1 MPPTARRST
10 STTARSIATSSAC
23 AASSVRSTANSSRS
37 KRSMASDTDTATPEP
52 RGSHLGSFTTTLKR
66 LLPRFRRRV
75 SRAAA
80 RAESPSLLRRRRSQ
94 SRRYSPLT
102 RRILLL
108 NIVPVALLAL
118 GAVYLSDYED
128 ELIDTELASLL
139 VQGEMVAA
147 GIGEIAV
154 IGGETTVNRMDA
166 DAARQLLTRL
176 VRPTGV
182 RARLFSE
189 TGELLGD
196 SAVLSEAGR
205 IHVAQL
211 PPLEMPAEPAEER
224 FGEGVADWIARQLSR
239 ADRFPAYLERTLPT
253 ARDFPEAQSAL
264 RGFNASAV
272 RVTSDGKL
280 LLSAAVP
287 VQRYKQVMGALL
299 LTRDNRAIAASLR
312 EVRYDMLTIAVAA
325 LGITILLSLY
335 LAGTITQPIV
345 RLARAADEVRL
356 ARDTR
361 PEIPDLGRRGDE
373 IGDLNDALR
382 SMTDALWQRLNAIES
397 FAADVAHE
405 LKNPLTSLRSAIE
418 VAVRPDLEPER
429 REKLMAI
436 VMDDI
441 NRLNRLISDIS
452 DASRLD
458 AELMRGEVKPVDLK
472 SLLDDMV
479 HHYAMSVAS
488 KAGVEVELRVSAN
501 PPYAAHGHD
510 GRYGQVVRN
519 VIDNALSFSPRGS
532 KMVIELTREPRN
544 GPFAITIDDEGP
556 GIPQDNLESI
566 DRRFYS
572 ERPAE
577 HFGQN
582 SGLGLSI
589 CRQIIETYGGTIA
602 ASNRRSAPHG
612 SQEGRV
618 IGARFTLRIPASD
631 QA

>member
-1 MPPTARRST
+1 
-10 STTARSIATSSAC
+10 
-23 AASSVRSTANSSRS
+23 
-37 KRSMASDTDTATPEP
+37 MASDTDTATPEP
-52 RGSHLGSFTTTLKR
+52 RGSFTTTLKR

-75 SRAAA
+75 SRAVA
-80 RAESPSLLRRRRSQ
+80 RAESPSLLRRRRRSQ

-102 RRILLL
+102 LRILLL

-196 SAVLSEAGR
+196 SAVLSEAAR
-205 IHVAQL
+205 IHVMQL
-211 PPLEMPAEPAEER
+211 PPLETPTEMPPARRRMGEEI
-224 FGEGVADWIARQLSR
+224 GDWISRQLSHTNHY
-239 ADRFPAYLERTLPT
+239 PQYIERPVPT
-253 ARDFPEAQSAL
+253 VRDFPEAASAL

-272 RVTSDGKL
+272 RLMPDGRL
-280 LLSAAVP
+280 LLSVAVP
-287 VQRYKQVMGALL
+287 VLRYKQVLGALI
-299 LTRDNRAIAASLR
+299 LTRDNRAISASLR
-312 EVRYDMLTIAVAA
+312 EVRYDMLTIAVCA
-325 LGITILLSLY
+325 LGITVLLSLY

-356 ARDTR
+356 ARENR
-361 PEIPDLGRRGDE
+361 PEIPDLGKRGDE

-418 VAVRPDLEPER
+418 VAARPGLDAER

-436 VMDDI
+436 VIDDI

-479 HHYAMSVAS
+479 HHYAVSAAR
-488 KAGVEVELRVSAN
+488 KAGVEVELRISAN
-501 PPYAAHGHD
+501 PPFAAHGHD
-510 GRYGQVVRN
+510 GRYGQVLRN
-519 VIDNALSFSPRGS
+519 VIDNALSFSPRDTRL
-532 KMVIELTREPRN
+532 VIELTREARN
-544 GPFAITIDDEGP
+544 GPFVITIDDEGP
-556 GIPQDNLESI
+556 GIPEDNLESI
-566 DRRFYS
+566 FRRFYS

-589 CRQIIETYGGTIA
+589 CRQITETYGGTIT
-602 ASNRRSAPHG
+602 ASNRRSASHG
-612 SQEGRV
+612 SLEGRV
-618 IGARFTLRIPASD
+618 LGARFTLRIPASD
-631 QA
+631 QK

>member
-1 MPPTARRST
+1 
-10 STTARSIATSSAC
+10 
-23 AASSVRSTANSSRS
+23 
-37 KRSMASDTDTATPEP
+37 MASDTDTGTPEP
-52 RGSHLGSFTTTLKR
+52 RGSYLGSFTTTLKR

-75 SRAAA
+75 SRVVA

-182 RARLFSE
+182 RARLFGE

-205 IHVAQL
+205 IHVAPL
-211 PPLEMPAEPAEER
+211 PPLEMPAEAPPPPRRMGEEI
-224 FGEGVADWIARQLSR
+224 GDWITRQLSHTNHY
-239 ADRFPAYLERTLPT
+239 PQYIERPVPT
-253 ARDFPEAQSAL
+253 VRDFPEAASAL

-272 RVTSDGKL
+272 RLMPDGRL
-280 LLSAAVP
+280 LLSVAVP
-287 VQRYKQVMGALL
+287 VLRYKQVLGALI
-299 LTRDNRAIAASLR
+299 LTRDNRAISASLR
-312 EVRYDMLTIAVAA
+312 EVRYDMLTIAVCA
-325 LGITILLSLY
+325 LGITVLLSLY

-356 ARDTR
+356 ARESR
-361 PEIPDLGRRGDE
+361 PEIPDLGKRGDE

-418 VAVRPDLEPER
+418 VAARPNLDAQR

-436 VMDDI
+436 VLDDI

-479 HHYAMSVAS
+479 HHYAMSAAS
-488 KAGVEVELRVSAN
+488 KAGVEVELRISAN
-501 PPYAAHGHD
+501 PPFAAHGHD

-519 VIDNALSFSPRGS
+519 VIDNALSFSPRGT
-532 KMVIELTREPRN
+532 KLVIELTREARN
-544 GPFAITIDDEGP
+544 GPFVITIDDEGP
-556 GIPQDNLESI
+556 GIPEDNLESI
-566 DRRFYS
+566 FRRFYS

-589 CRQIIETYGGTIA
+589 CRQIMETYGGTIT
-602 ASNRRSAPHG
+602 ASNRRSVDN
-612 SQEGRV
+612 RV

-631 QA
+631 QK

>member
-1 MPPTARRST
+1 
-10 STTARSIATSSAC
+10 
-23 AASSVRSTANSSRS
+23 
-37 KRSMASDTDTATPEP
+37 MASDTDTATPEP
-52 RGSHLGSFTTTLKR
+52 RGSFTTTLKR
-66 LLPRFRRRV
+66 LLPTFRRRV
-75 SRAAA
+75 KA

-94 SRRYSPLT
+94 SRGHSPLT

-128 ELIDTELASLL
+128 ELIETEIASLT

-147 GIGEIAV
+147 GIAEIAV
-154 IGGETTVNRMDA
+154 IGGETTINRMDA
-166 DAARQLLTRL
+166 DAARQLLIRL
-176 VRPTGV
+176 VRPSGV

-205 IHVAQL
+205 IHVTQL
-211 PPLEMPAEPAEER
+211 PPPEAAPEAALPHRRWSEEI
-224 FGEGVADWIARQLSR
+224 GDWISRQLSH
-239 ADRFPAYLERTLPT
+239 ANHYPHYVDHPAPT
-253 ARDFPEAQSAL
+253 VRDFPEGASAL

-272 RVTSDGKL
+272 RTLSDGRL
-280 LLSAAVP
+280 LLSVAVP
-287 VQRYKQVMGALL
+287 VLRYKQVLGALV
-299 LTRDNRAIAASLR
+299 LTRDNRAISASLR
-312 EVRYDMLTIAVAA
+312 EVRYDMLTIAVCA
-325 LGITILLSLY
+325 LGITVLLSLY

-356 ARDTR
+356 ARESR
-361 PEIPDLGRRGDE
+361 PEIPDLGKRGDE

-418 VAVRPDLEPER
+418 VAARPNLDAER
-429 REKLMAI
+429 RERLMAI
-436 VMDDI
+436 VIDDI

-479 HHYAMSVAS
+479 HHYAVSAAA
-488 KAGVEVELRVSAN
+488 KAGVEVELRISAN

-519 VIDNALSFSPRGS
+519 VIDNGLSFSPRGS
-532 KMVIELTREPRN
+532 KMVIELTREGRG
-544 GPFAITIDDEGP
+544 GPFVITIDDEGP
-556 GIPQDNLESI
+556 GIPEDNLESI
-566 DRRFYS
+566 FRRFYS
-572 ERPAE
+572 ERPPE

-589 CRQIIETYGGTIA
+589 CRQIMETYGGTIT
-602 ASNRRSAPHG
+602 ASNRRAPDK
-612 SQEGRV
+612 RV
-618 IGARFTLRIPASD
+618 LGARFTIRIPAADSK
-631 QA
+631 

>member
-1 MPPTARRST
+1 
-10 STTARSIATSSAC
+10 
-23 AASSVRSTANSSRS
+23 
-37 KRSMASDTDTATPEP
+37 MALDTDTATPEP
-52 RGSHLGSFTTTLKR
+52 RGALEGRARPASFTTLLKR
-66 LLPRFRRRV
+66 LVSTFRRR
-75 SRAAA
+75 A
-80 RAESPSLLRRRRSQ
+80 RRIGGRLRPHAPSADTPSLLRRRR

-154 IGGETTVNRMDA
+154 IGGETTINRLDA

-196 SAVLSEAGR
+196 SALLSEAGR
-205 IHVAQL
+205 IHVMQL
-211 PPLEMPAEPAEER
+211 PPLEMPPEAAPLR
-224 FGEGVADWIARQLSR
+224 LGEKIGDWITRQLSH
-239 ADRFPAYLERTLPT
+239 ANHYPHYVERPT
-253 ARDFPEAQSAL
+253 PSVRDFPEAASAL

-272 RVTSDGKL
+272 RIMPDGRL
-280 LLSAAVP
+280 LLSVAVP
-287 VQRYKQVMGALL
+287 VLRYKQVLGALI

-312 EVRYDMLTIAVAA
+312 EVRYDMLTIAVCA
-325 LGITILLSLY
+325 LGITVLLSLY
-335 LAGTITQPIV
+335 LARTITQPIV

-356 ARDTR
+356 ARESR
-361 PEIPDLGRRGDE
+361 PEIPDLGKRGDE

-382 SMTDALWQRLNAIES
+382 SMTEALWQRLNAIES

-418 VAVRPDLEPER
+418 VAARPGLDAER
-429 REKLMAI
+429 RDKLMAI
-436 VMDDI
+436 VIEDI

-479 HHYAMSVAS
+479 NHYAAAAAS
-488 KAGVEVELRVSAN
+488 KAGVDVELRISAN
-501 PPYAAHGHD
+501 PPFAAHGHD

-519 VIDNALSFSPRGS
+519 IIDNALSFSPRGS
-532 KMVIELTREPRN
+532 KLVIELTREARG
-544 GPFAITIDDEGP
+544 GPFIITIDDEGP
-556 GIPQDNLESI
+556 GIPEENLESI
-566 DRRFYS
+566 FRRFYS

-589 CRQIIETYGGTIA
+589 CRQIMETYGGAIT
-602 ASNRRSAPHG
+602 ASNRRSAAHG
-612 SQEGRV
+612 VQEGPV

-631 QA
+631 QK